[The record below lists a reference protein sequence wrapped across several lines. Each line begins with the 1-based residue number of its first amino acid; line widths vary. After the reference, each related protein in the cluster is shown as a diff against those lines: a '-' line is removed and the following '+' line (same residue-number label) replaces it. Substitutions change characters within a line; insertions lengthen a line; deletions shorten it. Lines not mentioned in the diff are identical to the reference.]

1 MNNNHYQTLNID
13 SNATPNEIKKSYRQL
28 SFKYHPDR
36 NKSPDANIQMEK
48 LNSAYEILGDPDKR
62 KNYDNQLKYGFSD
75 NDDISMDD
83 FSDIH
88 NLFASIFKETM
99 KNPPDMNSFATFS
112 FIPPNMHSNM
122 IPNMFPNMPHPT
134 STPQDNTPNFS
145 QFPFNKLFQ
154 SSNNPFSQNPF
165 HNLTEPETITTD
177 YTISFSDSYNG
188 LNTFLYVDRW
198 VIVNSRKIKE
208 NTKINFIIHPGIQD
222 NEVIIV
228 NNVGNFID
236 KNNIGDVE
244 IIIKINNDTPFTREN
259 NDLIFKKEI
268 SFKESLCGVSFVLN
282 HINGKSFNLNNNNDE
297 KCTLIYHG
305 FRRVIPKFGFKNGD
319 HIGNLIID
327 FSVKY
332 PSSLNSSQIKAIREI
347 I

>member
-1 MNNNHYQTLNID
+1 MNINHYKTLNID
-13 SNATPNEIKKSYRQL
+13 SNASSNEIKKAYRQL
-28 SFKYHPDR
+28 SFKFHPDR
-36 NKSPDANIQMEK
+36 NKSPDANIEMEK
-48 LNSAYEILGDPDKR
+48 LNAAYEILGDPDKR
-62 KNYDNQLKYGFSD
+62 KNYDNQLKYGFSN

-88 NLFASIFKETM
+88 NLFTSIFKETM
-99 KNPPDMNSFATFS
+99 RNPPDMNSFTTFS
-112 FIPPNMHSNM
+112 FIPPNMH
-122 IPNMFPNMPHPT
+122 PNMHPNISSHN
-134 STPQDNTPNFS
+134 SNLQDNIQNFN

-165 HNLTEPETITTD
+165 QNLLEPETITTD
-177 YTISFSDSYNG
+177 YTISFTDSYNG

-208 NTKINFIIHPGIQD
+208 NTKINFNIHPGVED

-228 NNVGNFID
+228 NEVGNFID

-244 IIIKINNDTPFTREN
+244 IIIKITNDTYFKRHN
-259 NDLIFKKEI
+259 NDLIFTKEI
-268 SFKESLCGVSFVLN
+268 SFKESLCGFSFVLN

-305 FRRVIPKFGFKNGD
+305 FKRVIPKFGFKKGD

-332 PSSLNSSQIKAIREI
+332 PPSLNSSQIKAIREI